1 MSGDFHPVE
10 TLETSRR
17 ARIIF
22 CVVLYPALVRTRTSL
37 LAAMSTRTLTRL
49 AGSTSLRLL
58 PSLRHMSASVAQP
71 CPWTVLGLL
80 PGTEKRKIKDRF
92 YELAKETHPDV
103 VKVEAGEEA
112 SAEMPSFVEVLAAFE
127 ALMDG
132 SASSNGAGGA
142 SSSEGASRSSRSGR
156 GFGGF
161 GYRTAANGVR
171 VAREPTLGEVLCA
184 RLREEPE
191 AALDVWA
198 EIKERGLEVRETM
211 LESLFQACGSATGTE
226 KGLGLEAA
234 LRVLR
239 DAKGA
244 GLLTPQKQQAACISL
259 IKWCKEDSASFG
271 RIMREFDDGEGLD
284 LEGRDTLAYANALYS
299 GMSDGYGASKI

>member
-1 MSGDFHPVE
+1 
-10 TLETSRR
+10 
-17 ARIIF
+17 
-22 CVVLYPALVRTRTSL
+22 
-37 LAAMSTRTLTRL
+37 MSTRTLTRL

-184 RLREEPE
+184 RLGECAWAATARTPAELSE
-191 AALDVWA
+191 AGRALQRAVA
-198 EIKERGLEVRETM
+198 
-211 LESLFQACGSATGTE
+211 
-226 KGLGLEAA
+226 LGQGE
-234 LRVLR
+234 LR
-239 DAKGA
+239 DEERSAVVG
-244 GLLTPQKQQAACISL
+244 QAVACFR
-259 IKWCKEDSASFG
+259 AAQ
-271 RIMREFDDGEGLD
+271 
-284 LEGRDTLAYANALYS
+284 TLAQQGDAN
-299 GMSDGYGASKI
+299 

>member
-1 MSGDFHPVE
+1 
-10 TLETSRR
+10 
-17 ARIIF
+17 
-22 CVVLYPALVRTRTSL
+22 
-37 LAAMSTRTLTRL
+37 MSTRRLITRL

-58 PSLRHMSASVAQP
+58 PLLRPLPSVRRLSASVAQP
-71 CPWTVLGLL
+71 CPWTVLGL
-80 PGTEKRKIKDRF
+80 PQGSEKRKIKERF
-92 YELAKETHPDV
+92 YQLAKETHPDV
-103 VKVEAGEEA
+103 VSGEEA
-112 SAEMPSFVEVLAAFE
+112 SAATPSFVEVLAAFE
-127 ALMDG
+127 KLMDG
-132 SASSNGAGGA
+132 SASSSSD
-142 SSSEGASRSSRSGR
+142 SSSAGASRSSRSGR

-184 RLREEPE
+184 RLQEEPE

-198 EIKERGLEVRETM
+198 EIRERGLEVRETM
-211 LESLFQACGSATGTE
+211 LESLFRACGSVGGTE
-226 KGLGLEAA
+226 NGLGLEAA

-271 RIMREFDDGEGLD
+271 RIMREFDDGSGEDLD

-299 GMSDGYGASKI
+299 GLSDGYGASNI

>member
-1 MSGDFHPVE
+1 
-10 TLETSRR
+10 
-17 ARIIF
+17 
-22 CVVLYPALVRTRTSL
+22 
-37 LAAMSTRTLTRL
+37 MSTRTLTRL

-211 LESLFQACGSATGTE
+211 LESLFQACGSAVGAE

>member
-1 MSGDFHPVE
+1 MSAL
-10 TLETSRR
+10 TL
-17 ARIIF
+17 A
-22 CVVLYPALVRTRTSL
+22 
-37 LAAMSTRTLTRL
+37 RL
-49 AGSTSLRLL
+49 AGSTSLRVL
-58 PSLRHMSASVAQP
+58 PSLYVHCHMSASARHMSTSVAQP
-71 CPWTVLGLL
+71 CPWTVLGLP
-80 PGTEKRKIKDRF
+80 PGSEKRKIKDRF

-132 SASSNGAGGA
+132 SASSSGAGGA
-142 SSSEGASRSSRSGR
+142 GSSEGASRSSRSGR

-198 EIKERGLEVRETM
+198 EIKERGLDVRETM
-211 LESLFQACGSATGTE
+211 LESLFQACGSAVGTE

-239 DAKGA
+239 DAKEA